1 MNSDQDILNLIS
13 DIRSEVEESES
24 LQDEIIKA
32 EAKLQDDKDDLSDL
46 KDSIAKKREKLEEL
60 IDEATGQTEDDKDF
74 MIPRPSYGF

>member
-24 LQDEIIKA
+24 LQDEIIRA

-46 KDSIAKKREKLEEL
+46 RDSIAKKREKLEEL

-74 MIPRPSYGF
+74 MIPRLHGF